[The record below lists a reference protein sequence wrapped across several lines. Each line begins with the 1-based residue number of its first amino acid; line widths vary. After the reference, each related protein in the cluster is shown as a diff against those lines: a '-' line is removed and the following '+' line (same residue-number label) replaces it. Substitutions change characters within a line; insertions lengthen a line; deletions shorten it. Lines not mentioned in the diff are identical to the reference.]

1 MASLRS
7 GASSLLN
14 RLSKSLL
21 LHSNK
26 NPNPQSQLLLPSLS
40 RLPGAISPQNDAE
53 FPHTQGFLYPCGLP
67 SLRFF
72 LPQGTLPYI
81 SNAIFVY
88 VSCIGP
94 MQDYA
99 LLWCV
104 FTIFSFL
111 LIQHAYWNLFRV
123 LSALNLNV
131 IVDFEGNLLTFP
143 AIFLQFI
150 SLCVI

>member
-72 LPQGTLPYI
+72 LPHGEAP
-81 SNAIFVY
+81 S
-88 VSCIGP
+88 SDDP
-94 MQDYA
+94 M
-99 LLWCV
+99 LLFPKRTYQPSV
-104 FTIFSFL
+104 IRRKRNHGFFARKATKGGRRVIARRL
-111 LIQHAYWNLFRV
+111 AKGRFRIT
-123 LSALNLNV
+123 A
-131 IVDFEGNLLTFP
+131 
-143 AIFLQFI
+143 
-150 SLCVI
+150 

>member
-1 MASLRS
+1 MSDPRWGWSLEWVKHEGRRMASLRS

-72 LPQGTLPYI
+72 LPHGT
-81 SNAIFVY
+81 
-88 VSCIGP
+88 
-94 MQDYA
+94 

-104 FTIFSFL
+104 STIFSSS
-111 LIQHAYWNLFRV
+111 LIHHTCWYLFHV
-123 LSALNLNV
+123 LSPLNLSV
-131 IVDFEGNLLTFP
+131 VDFEGNLFTFP
-143 AIFLQFI
+143 AIH
-150 SLCVI
+150 LCLCICV